1 MSASF
6 PTAARAS
13 GRVLWN
19 IGVGTAK
26 RTFDVALG
34 GLLLL
39 TGLNFVQLVTN
50 IPLEGT
56 FEILLAGSPTEAFLY
71 YVLTI
76 LFVWSVFIHT
86 VANPENWFG
95 GDETEQSTD
104 RTVFGEIV
112 YFSFKTLY
120 VSVIVLASAV
130 VVAQLATVSL
140 LIGLVVGASM
150 PIFEATFAKSGRTPP
165 LFLLTFFVFLTLVP
179 SIVLGA
185 LIISVFERTPNLL
198 LSAWEM
204 VDESVEEAIRSS
216 PNGRSVADVLG
227 SFLSRRPGAR

>member
-50 IPLEGT
+50 IPLEGM
-56 FEILLAGSPTEAFLY
+56 FEILLAGSSTEAFLY
-71 YVLTI
+71 YAFTI
-76 LFVWSVFIHT
+76 LFVWTVFVHT
-86 VANPENWFG
+86 VAGPEDWFG
-95 GDETEQSTD
+95 GEGTERSTEPS
-104 RTVFGEIV
+104 VFGEVV

-120 VSVIVLASAV
+120 VAVIVLTSAV
-130 VVAQLATVSL
+130 VVARLGTVSL
-140 LIGLVVGASM
+140 VAGLAVGASM
-150 PIFEATFAKSGRTPP
+150 PVFEATFAKAGRTPP
-165 LFLLTFFVFLTLVP
+165 LFLLAFLVFLSLVP

-185 LIISVFERTPNLL
+185 LIVSVFKRTPNLL

-216 PNGRSVADVLG
+216 PNGRSVADVIG
-227 SFLSRRPGAR
+227 SFLSRRSGAR